1 MHDPE
6 SASLRRAAILL
17 LVVSLLRW
25 GAANLGESDALRSD
39 DVLTEHA
46 AATQD
51 AAAEGDRRAEPL
63 APGER
68 IDPNRADEAEL
79 DRLPGIGPATAHSIV
94 SARDSGLVFRSAGDL
109 AAVRGIGPALVKR
122 IESSLDLSATPP
134 RTPPRRLASGREP
147 RRPGGEARA
156 ARSSASPAAGRIDVN
171 RADVADLQR
180 LPGIGPALAAR
191 IVEARR
197 QRLFGSLDDLQRV
210 SGIGA
215 ATVARLRDVATAG
228 PLR

>member
-25 GAANLGESDALRSD
+25 GAANLGESDAFRSV
-39 DVLTEHA
+39 DVLAEHA

-79 DRLPGIGPATAHSIV
+79 DRLPGIGPATARSIV

-109 AAVRGIGPALVKR
+109 VAVRGIGPALVDR
-122 IESSLDLSATPP
+122 IESSLEFSAP
-134 RTPPRRLASGREP
+134 PPRRSPRQIASGRRP
-147 RRPGGEARA
+147 GRPGGDARA
-156 ARSSASPAAGRIDVN
+156 AGSLARSAVGRIDVN

-197 QRLFGSLDDLQRV
+197 ERPFGSLDDLQRV

-228 PLR
+228 RLR

>member
-25 GAANLGESDALRSD
+25 GAANLGESDALRSI
-39 DVLTEHA
+39 DVLAEHA

-51 AAAEGDRRAEPL
+51 AAAEGDRRAAPL

-79 DRLPGIGPATAHSIV
+79 DRLPGIGPATARSIV
-94 SARDSGLVFRSAGDL
+94 SARDSGLVFRSPGDL
-109 AAVRGIGPALVKR
+109 VAVRGIGPALVDR
-122 IESSLDLSATPP
+122 IESSLDFSVPPP
-134 RTPPRRLASGREP
+134 RTSPRQIASGREP
-147 RRPGGEARA
+147 RRPGG
-156 ARSSASPAAGRIDVN
+156 
-171 RADVADLQR
+171 DVADLQR

-197 QRLFGSLDDLQRV
+197 ERPFGSLDDLQRV

-215 ATVARLRDVATAG
+215 ATVARLRGVATAG
-228 PLR
+228 PFR